1 MRRSRSRPRA
11 GASMDRRSRSTCPS
25 RSGPTRA
32 SSLVI
37 QPKDQ
42 ALFDRAVDSFLR
54 PEIVYGETG

>member
-1 MRRSRSRPRA
+1 MRRSRSRPGRA
-11 GASMDRRSRSTCPS
+11 RRWTGDPAPHLRHV
-25 RSGPTRA
+25 RVDGRL

-54 PEIVYGETG
+54 PEILYGETG